1 MNHLYEPQGDREIT
15 NILSPHDVGYVTAL
29 AQDVATTEKN
39 IAAIESGFFSAPN
52 SDWME
57 SEQSIYHIF
66 ALTANCLAFM
76 KYGGL
81 NVLITNPRDMPG
93 FVKYRPPAGAPR
105 VLRAARELP

>member
-52 SDWME
+52 NDWLE
-57 SEQSIYHIF
+57 SENQKLKIAEQLHF
-66 ALTANCLAFM
+66 LTTF
-76 KYGGL
+76 
-81 NVLITNPRDMPG
+81 
-93 FVKYRPPAGAPR
+93 
-105 VLRAARELP
+105 